1 MRRIRRASLG
11 AIALAATAALL
22 ATGCS
27 DDETADD
34 ATTDDATTDE
44 VTTTLAEAEPA
55 LDEPAEVDDGVV
67 RVLMDDY
74 EFLDLPDEVPAGT
87 RFEVENLSSEELH
100 EVVAV
105 RLPEEETRSVEELMS
120 LSLEELGPLMAAG
133 PPDAVLIAG
142 PESDEMVAPYGD
154 TLDEPG
160 RYLIGCFI
168 PVGAPMDHEG
178 PPTPDMAPFHYELG
192 MWAELQVT

>member
-1 MRRIRRASLG
+1 MRRTRTALLG
-11 AIALAATAALL
+11 TIALAAGVALIAA
-22 ATGCS
+22 GCT
-27 DDETADD
+27 DDESADD
-34 ATTDDATTDE
+34 APPSDE
-44 VTTTLAEAEPA
+44 GTTTLVEAEPA
-55 LDEPAEVDDGVV
+55 VDEVDDDGVV
-67 RVLMDDY
+67 RVRMDDY

-87 RFEVENLSSEELH
+87 RFEVENLSTEELH

-120 LSLEELGPLMAAG
+120 LPLEELGPLMAAG

-160 RYLIGCFI
+160 RYLLGCFI
-168 PVGAPMDHEG
+168 PVGAPMDHQG